1 MAENNMNALE
11 RVAGIQGRPIPG
23 QSLTNNPDEPLPFE
37 GPPKFV
43 ELAPALDHIFLQLTN
58 SESTGDLKKIL
69 TSGFPVATMTEQLLM
84 IGFSEGLWNPDLMML
99 LLEPVLYMIISVADR
114 LGVQNII
121 IEPGDDP
128 NTDEISDK
136 EVIDKV
142 NAVKKRVITAIKE
155 KAAHSIGEPASPQ
168 VDVEKQME
176 ETRQQDVSIPNKSL
190 LSREEV

>member
-1 MAENNMNALE
+1 
-11 RVAGIQGRPIPG
+11 
-23 QSLTNNPDEPLPFE
+23 
-37 GPPKFV
+37 
-43 ELAPALDHIFLQLTN
+43 
-58 SESTGDLKKIL
+58 
-69 TSGFPVATMTEQLLM
+69 MTEQLLM